1 MTAVGDSTP
10 VKTCT
15 QCLQSKPATL
25 EFFHSHAG
33 VGCGLNPRCKQCRKA
48 ESKAYYQANTE
59 RIKQYARV
67 WQETNPEKANA
78 KKAAWAKKNEDHEKQ
93 RKREYKERN
102 REILRKRDAARIK
115 QRELTDPAFRLR
127 RLMSRR
133 MWMSLRQSKDGWSW
147 ERLVGYTR
155 ADLHAH
161 LERQFTKGMSW
172 EAFAAGKIHIDHIL
186 PVASFNYTTPHDPE
200 FQACWC
206 LANLRPMWAK
216 ENCSKGAKIT
226 SLL

>member
-1 MTAVGDSTP
+1 MADHDSTG
-10 VKTCT
+10 VRTCT
-15 QCLQSKPATL
+15 ECKQAKPATL
-25 EFFHSHAG
+25 QFFHSHIGAQG
-33 VGCGLNPRCKQCRKA
+33 GLNPRCKECRKA
-48 ESKAYYQANTE
+48 ETRAYYLANTE
-59 RIKQYARV
+59 RLKQNARQ
-67 WQETNPEKANA
+67 WQKDNPEKANA
-78 KKAAWAKKNEDHEKQ
+78 KKAAWAKKNEDREKQ
-93 RKREYKERN
+93 RKRDYKDRN
-102 REILRKRDAARIK
+102 REILRKREAARIK

-133 MWMSLRQSKDGWSW
+133 MWMSLRNAKDGWSW
-147 ERLVGYTR
+147 EKLVGYTR
-155 ADLHAH
+155 SDLHAH